1 MKSGAVLA
9 GIFVLGAIIVLLVV
23 VMLTQYELAGPTW
36 AGIGIGAAL
45 GTLNLFIGTALT
57 GRALKRSNQAVLRTM
72 LGGFF
77 IRLLALVGLIFAFN
91 KLSWINETA
100 FALAFMVF
108 FCLFLAVEIRI
119 IDRSLRRV
127 A

>member
-9 GIFVLGAIIVLLVV
+9 GIFVLGAIIVLLVI

-36 AGIGIGAAL
+36 AGIGMGAAL

-77 IRLLALVGLIFAFN
+77 IRLLALAGLIFAFH
-91 KLSWINETA
+91 KLSWIDETA

-119 IDRSLRRV
+119 IDRSLRR
-127 A
+127 AA